1 MWRMSGWL
9 AWGVGAALPGMV
21 IAQTPAEAPAVEAV
35 LPPAAIKTDR
45 VVLVCEAVYLPTRAV
60 WNRTVTIEYGKKR
73 VLSVAVDGVPVYSFS
88 VRGTVI
94 ATSMDNERIQ
104 IDTATQSWTSDF
116 RGLASSQGHCER
128 GA

>member
-1 MWRMSGWL
+1 MRRTLCWL
-9 AWGVGAALPGMV
+9 ALGVGAALPGMV
-21 IAQTPAEAPAVEAV
+21 LSLTPPEAPAVEAAP
-35 LPPAAIKTDR
+35 PPAAVKTDR
-45 VVLVCEAVYLPTRAV
+45 VVLVCEAAYLPTRAV
-60 WNRTVTIEYGKKR
+60 WNRTVTIEYDSKR
-73 VLSVAVDGVPVYSFS
+73 VIAVAIDGVPVYSFS

-104 IDTATQSWTSDF
+104 IDTATRSWTSDF